1 MTERDCLEVKKESA
15 GNAEAAG
22 DVGSITGLGR
32 SPTEGNGNPLQYSCL
47 GNPMD
52 RGAWR
57 AAVHGVTKE
66 LNVT

>member
-32 SPTEGNGNPLQYSCL
+32 SPTEGNGNPLQYTHL
-47 GNPMD
+47 ENPRD
-52 RGAWR
+52 RGVWQVT
-57 AAVHGVTKE
+57 VHGAAKSS
-66 LNVT
+66 